1 MSGTA
6 GKKWEAEPRVAL
18 PERVPS
24 PEEVLE
30 ALKEAVGAEWWL
42 GGETKAWE
50 KASGDAGKPYKQVWA
65 KVKRE
70 GLRAAVKRLI
80 AFHYPHLVVIGAT
93 DLGETIELPYVFRMF
108 AGGEGTDTLV
118 VVSAVLPK
126 SDPWV
131 DSLADLIPGVVM
143 GEREKQEMMGVVV
156 RNIPDGRR
164 MFLPEDFPEGVYP
177 WRRDETGVE
186 GMKRELWSEGRPAV
200 EAPAAEPP
208 PVVESQKS
216 KVEGPAE
223 KEQVAEAKPVAE
235 LGNSPTRPE
244 AGSPPGGGAKEEARP
259 EAAAPEGETTAAG
272 EG

>member
-6 GKKWEAEPRVAL
+6 GKKWEAEPRAAL
-18 PERVPS
+18 PEKVPS
-24 PEEVLE
+24 PEELLSALE
-30 ALKEAVGAEWWL
+30 AAVGPEAWI
-42 GGETKAWE
+42 GGETKAWG
-50 KASGDAGKPYKQVWA
+50 KASGSAEKPYRQAWA

-80 AFHYPHLVVIGAT
+80 EFHYPHLVVIGAT

-108 AGGEGTDTLV
+108 AGGENTDMLV

-164 MFLPEDFPEGVYP
+164 MFLPEDFPKGVYP
-177 WRRDETGVE
+177 WRRDETGVQ
-186 GMKRELWSEGRPAV
+186 GMTRELWSEGRP
-200 EAPAAEPP
+200 EAPVALPSA
-208 PVVESQKS
+208 ESQKPQA
-216 KVEGPAE
+216 ERQGEQAAPA
-223 KEQVAEAKPVAE
+223 KEKPVEPVAGE
-235 LGNSPTRPE
+235 PPALPEGN
-244 AGSPPGGGAKEEARP
+244 
-259 EAAAPEGETTAAG
+259 AAPAT
-272 EG
+272 